1 MQPVIARIT
10 RIASI
15 NPWPLV
21 NPEAFLVKYIV
32 AFLVKY
38 ILKYIVKRI
47 SMPFPLLSDCNRAA
61 TELQQT
67 LSV

>member
-21 NPEAFLVKYIV
+21 NPEA
-32 AFLVKY
+32 
-38 ILKYIVKRI
+38 LKYIVNSI
-47 SMPFPLLSDCNRAA
+47 SMPFAFLSDSPAVGIYEERRGFC
-61 TELQQT
+61 
-67 LSV
+67 LSRLGSSD